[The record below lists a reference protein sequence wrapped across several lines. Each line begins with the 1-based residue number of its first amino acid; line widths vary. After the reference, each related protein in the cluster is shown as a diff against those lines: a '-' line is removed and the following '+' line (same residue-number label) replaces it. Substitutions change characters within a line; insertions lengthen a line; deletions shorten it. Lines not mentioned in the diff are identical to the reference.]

1 MLASKKGKILWV
13 WFAKLKTFP
22 EIFAE
27 LGNKIVGWKQYNK
40 KWILQTNRWILQK
53 RENQYNHSI
62 MQKILPILINERDLE
77 DISAKMEVTYVPNDV
92 GNN

>member
-1 MLASKKGKILWV
+1 
-13 WFAKLKTFP
+13 
-22 EIFAE
+22 
-27 LGNKIVGWKQYNK
+27 
-40 KWILQTNRWILQK
+40 
-53 RENQYNHSI
+53 

>member
-1 MLASKKGKILWV
+1 MLDENNTI
-13 WFAKLKTFP
+13 KTEFY
-22 EIFAE
+22 
-27 LGNKIVGWKQYNK
+27 KQTDEFCKN
-40 KWILQTNRWILQK
+40 

>member
-1 MLASKKGKILWV
+1 MDENNTI
-13 WFAKLKTFP
+13 KTEFY
-22 EIFAE
+22 
-27 LGNKIVGWKQYNK
+27 KQTDEFCK
-40 KWILQTNRWILQK
+40 K